1 MKNIS
6 IILVLFILQFS
17 VSAQDSALFTVWHA
31 DSASVVGV
39 AVERFQTLT
48 YGETIESSGLL
59 ILAHRTGK
67 FFEFKEAATISVSEL
82 NREILGSLGM
92 VECGNDWPNFKLWL
106 AKGMS
111 RNPIGPVYAGMPDL
125 EWIVPADRIVANPKQ
140 TIALLWKPLHTDLVE
155 YEFRVNSVFDEP
167 IVNPMK
173 LDTDRLILPLDTFTV
188 EKDFPFVL
196 IAVQSVEDR
205 HFRWEEIGVRFSET
219 SYFMPDSFEASSA
232 IKAFEIG
239 FYLEEHRACEYALPY
254 YEKAVALSSHPFYRE
269 VLTNYKLR
277 CSISK

>member
-1 MKNIS
+1 MRFLV
-6 IILVLFILQFS
+6 ILLLSLHLQYA
-17 VSAQDSALFTVWHA
+17 VTAQDASVFTALHA
-31 DSASVVGV
+31 DSAVISG
-39 AVERFQTLT
+39 ERVQRLQTLS
-48 YGETIESSGLL
+48 GNEIVESFGLM
-59 ILAHRTGK
+59 ILVHRTGK

-82 NREILGSLGM
+82 NREILESLGM
-92 VECGNDWPNFKLWL
+92 VECENDWPNFNLL
-106 AKGMS
+106 FFKGRN
-111 RNPIGPVYAGMPDL
+111 RNPTGAVSAGLPDL
-125 EWIVPADRIVANPKQ
+125 EWMVPADRVVANPVQ
-140 TIALLWKPLHTDLVE
+140 TIALLWKPFRTQVLE

-167 IVNPMK
+167 KVNPVK
-173 LDTDRLILPLDTFTV
+173 LDTDRLLLPLDTFTV
-188 EKDFPFVL
+188 EQDLPIL
-196 IAVQSVEDR
+196 IIGIQSVLDR
-205 HFRWEEIGVRFSET
+205 HDRWEEIGVRLSDT